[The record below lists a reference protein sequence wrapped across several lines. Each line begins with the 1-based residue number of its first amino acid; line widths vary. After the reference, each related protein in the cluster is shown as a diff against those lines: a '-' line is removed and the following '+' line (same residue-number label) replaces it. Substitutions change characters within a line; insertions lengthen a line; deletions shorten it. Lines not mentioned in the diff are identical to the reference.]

1 MKTKKQNRNLTI
13 MKQSQPMYP
22 NAADRNYHAA
32 RALNVVTALVSG
44 MGFVSAML
52 FLVTMV

>member
-1 MKTKKQNRNLTI
+1 MKHHNNSRHLTVVRKQ
-13 MKQSQPMYP
+13 QPAYP
-22 NAADRNYHAA
+22 NAADHNYVAG
-32 RALNVVTALVSG
+32 RVLNVVTALVSG

>member
-1 MKTKKQNRNLTI
+1 MKTKKQNAHLTVV
-13 MKQSQPMYP
+13 KKYQPMYP
-22 NAADRNYHAA
+22 NAADRNYRTA

-44 MGFVSAML
+44 MGFISAMV

>member
-1 MKTKKQNRNLTI
+1 MKNHKNHRHLTVV
-13 MKQSQPMYP
+13 KSEQPAYP
-22 NAADRNYHAA
+22 NAADQNYFASK
-32 RALNVVTALVSG
+32 ALNVMTALVSG